1 MFSNKEIAE
10 LNKQLAELKERV
22 YALESD
28 VFIYPTKKIASF
40 LPNPV
45 PINQVVKEIV
55 NHLELDILAIQPTY
69 KKVELKAKQVPP
81 TTSTG
86 EIKWNG
92 GL

>member
-1 MFSNKEIAE
+1 
-10 LNKQLAELKERV
+10 
-22 YALESD
+22 
-28 VFIYPTKKIASF
+28 

-69 KKVELKAKQVPP
+69 KKVELKPKQVPP